1 MEKKS
6 PLTHSLGYTFP
17 RAVEKDKARVESS
30 IQKALSILT
39 LLSPENPRVKAED
52 ITEQLNCSPA
62 TAYRYIEALSDIGL
76 LSTIG
81 GGYYG
86 VGPRVVELD
95 RTLQLSDP
103 LIHVGQKIMREKAD
117 EVPNS
122 VLRLCGLFDGRVICL
137 HSEGPEYIR
146 SGGDQI
152 SLVHGRGVTMPLFRN
167 SASLSIL
174 AFLPLQRAQNLY
186 LENAPDIQ
194 RAGLGDTWKEFRA
207 YLSMLKR
214 RGFAY
219 TAGRNNPELA
229 AVSVPIG
236 PAHGGQI
243 FGSLTRVYSYA
254 WFSNQNL
261 DDLVQEVKAGGD
273 KIQMEII
280 QSIPGGSFK

>member
-1 MEKKS
+1 MPKKTLS
-6 PLTHSLGYTFP
+6 LPENLVEPVPLAEAEISKP
-17 RAVEKDKARVESS
+17 RFETS
-30 IQKALSILT
+30 IQKALSILK
-39 LLSPENPRVKAED
+39 LLSTARPRIKAED
-52 ITEQLNCSPA
+52 VTEYLRCSPA
-62 TAYRYIEALSDIGL
+62 TAYRYIEALNDIGL
-76 LSTIG
+76 LSSIG

-103 LIHVGQKIMREKAD
+103 LIHVGQKIMRQKAE

-137 HSEGPEYIR
+137 HSEGPEYIQC
-146 SGGDQI
+146 GKDQI
-152 SLVHGRGVTMPLFRN
+152 SLVHGRGVTVPLFRN

-186 LENAPDIQ
+186 LENAPAIQ
-194 RAGLGDTWKEFRA
+194 QAGLGDTWKEFRT
-207 YLSMLKR
+207 YLSTLKQ

-219 TAGRNNPELA
+219 TAGRNIPELA

-243 FGSLTRVYSYA
+243 FGSLTRVYSHD
-254 WFSNQNL
+254 WFRKQNL
-261 DDLVQEVKAGGD
+261 DDLVREVKSGGERI
-273 KIQMEII
+273 KSEII
-280 QSIPGGSFK
+280 QAIPGS